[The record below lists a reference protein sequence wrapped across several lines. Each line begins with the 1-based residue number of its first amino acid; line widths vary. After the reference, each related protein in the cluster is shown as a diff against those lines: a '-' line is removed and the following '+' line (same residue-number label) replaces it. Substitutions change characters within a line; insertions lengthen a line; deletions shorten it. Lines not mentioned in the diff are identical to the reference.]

1 MTARTLVFH
10 QTARRMMLNGIDLLA
25 RAVKVTLG
33 PGGRNVIIERPGTTP
48 MVANSGVVVARSISL
63 REPFADMGARLLC
76 EAAARTSEVAGD
88 GTTTATTLAHAIVA
102 EGVKYVE
109 AGHDPMQLRRGI
121 EAAGAVVAQ
130 QLHDMARPCTTVDEM
145 RQIATI
151 SASGDQTVGSLV
163 ARAVE
168 QVGKDGAISVEDGS
182 KLEDQLEIA
191 KGARV
196 DRGFLSPFFAT
207 TESRAVV
214 LEEPWVLLCDVT
226 ISSIAQL
233 LPILEA
239 VSGTGKPLLV
249 IANEVEGEALA
260 TLVVN
265 NLRGTLKSCAIRS
278 PGFGESRTEQLAD
291 LAALTGA
298 TVISSQTGV
307 SLEHATLDQLG
318 RVHRTETTKDA
329 TTLIAGD
336 TVKTEVDRRIGQL
349 RAQLD
354 EAKTDYDREQ
364 LQHRL
369 ARLSGGVAVIKVGA
383 ATETALHERKNR
395 FQDALHATRAAV
407 DEGIVPGGGVALLRA
422 RSAIDAWSAPNAEQH
437 AGAHIVHTALAAPM
451 LQIAAN
457 AGADAQAVVH
467 QVLSAEGSVGYDAAS
482 DRYGDMLELG
492 VVDPVKVVRTALQNA
507 ISIAALLLTT
517 DCMIAE
523 AREGYV
529 DRSDEAS
536 SSTMFNAGYA

>member
-1 MTARTLVFH
+1 MTAKTLVFH

-25 RAVKVTLG
+25 RAVTVTLG
-33 PGGRNVIIERPGTTP
+33 PGGRNVIIERPGTLP
-48 MVANSGVVVARSISL
+48 MVANSGVVVAKAISL
-63 REPFADMGARLLC
+63 EDPFADMGARLLC
-76 EAAARTSEVAGD
+76 EAAARTSEIAGD

-109 AGHDPMQLRRGI
+109 AGHDPMQLKRGI
-121 EAAGAVVAQ
+121 EAAGRLVAE
-130 QLHDMARPCTTVDEM
+130 QLRATAKPCATVDEM

-163 ARAVE
+163 AQAVE
-168 QVGKDGAISVEDGS
+168 RVGKDGAISVEDGS

-191 KGARV
+191 KGALI
-196 DRGFLSPFFAT
+196 DRGYLSPLFAT

-214 LEEPWVLLCDVT
+214 LEAPWVLLCDAN
-226 ISSIAQL
+226 IASIAQL

-239 VSGTGKPLLV
+239 VTGTGRPLLV
-249 IANEVEGEALA
+249 IANDVEGEALA

-265 NLRGTLKSCAIRS
+265 NLRGALKSCAVRS
-278 PGFGESRTEQLAD
+278 PGFGEGRTEQLAD
-291 LAALTGA
+291 LAALTSA
-298 TVISSQTGV
+298 TVISVQTGV
-307 SLEHATLDQLG
+307 SLEHATLEHLG
-318 RVHRTETTKDA
+318 QTHRVEVTKDS
-329 TTLIAGD
+329 TTLIAAGAG
-336 TVKTEVDRRIGQL
+336 KAEVDTRIALLRNQL
-349 RAQLD
+349 A
-354 EAKTDYDREQ
+354 EAKSDYEREQ
-364 LQHRL
+364 LQRRL
-369 ARLSGGVAVIKVGA
+369 ARLTGGVAVIKVGA

-422 RSAIDAWSAPNAEQH
+422 RSAIDAWEAPTAEQD
-437 AGAHIVHTALAAPM
+437 AGARIVHTALASPM

-467 QVLSAEGSVGYDAAS
+467 NVGAGSGSHGYDAAT

-517 DCMIAE
+517 DCMVAH
-523 AREGYV
+523 RRPTGEGPLG
-529 DRSDEAS
+529 DPSGQA
-536 SSTMFNAGYA
+536 MFDTEYT